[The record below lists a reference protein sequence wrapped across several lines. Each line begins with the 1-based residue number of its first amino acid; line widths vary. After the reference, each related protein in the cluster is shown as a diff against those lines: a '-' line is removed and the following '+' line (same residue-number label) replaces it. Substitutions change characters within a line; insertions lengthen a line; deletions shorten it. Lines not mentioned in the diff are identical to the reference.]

1 MSEPTFFVKAKEY
14 NNFNQWV
21 KELPLEDLA
30 LLSSVNDDVSDDK
43 LEDKDTFAQI
53 PPILIWFSGKT
64 ECSEKEMEYLWQAFR
79 VALAL
84 EINVREGKMKMTGK
98 HSLLDGSS
106 ARFSLTEKGMQSVR
120 DMLNPPAP
128 IN

>member
-1 MSEPTFFVKAKEY
+1 MSKTTFFENAKQY
-14 NNFNQWV
+14 NSFNQWV

-30 LLSSVNDDVSDDK
+30 FLSSVNDEVSADK

-53 PPILIWFSGKT
+53 PPILIWFSGKQSVT
-64 ECSEKEMEYLWQAFR
+64 EKEMEDLWQAFS

-84 EINVREGKMKMTGK
+84 EINVREGKMTMTGE

-106 ARFSLTEKGMQSVR
+106 ARFSMTEKGLQSVR
-120 DMLNPPAP
+120 DMLGDSNNA
-128 IN
+128 